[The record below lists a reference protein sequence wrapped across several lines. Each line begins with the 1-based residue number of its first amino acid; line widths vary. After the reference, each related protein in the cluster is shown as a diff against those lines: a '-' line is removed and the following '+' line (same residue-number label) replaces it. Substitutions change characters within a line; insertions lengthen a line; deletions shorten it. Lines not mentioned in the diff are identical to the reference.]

1 MPFPSPKI
9 PALRAVPVFSRCRD
23 LDGFKP
29 AQAHIF
35 HIVTL
40 QDIDELQLKIPI
52 DFHYLGLCG
61 SSSVP
66 IS

>member
-1 MPFPSPKI
+1 VFP
-9 PALRAVPVFSRCRD
+9 RRRD

-29 AQAHIF
+29 AQAHIS

-40 QDIDELQLKIPI
+40 QDTDELQLKISK
-52 DFHYLGLCG
+52 DFDHLGLCG
-61 SSSVP
+61 SGSVP